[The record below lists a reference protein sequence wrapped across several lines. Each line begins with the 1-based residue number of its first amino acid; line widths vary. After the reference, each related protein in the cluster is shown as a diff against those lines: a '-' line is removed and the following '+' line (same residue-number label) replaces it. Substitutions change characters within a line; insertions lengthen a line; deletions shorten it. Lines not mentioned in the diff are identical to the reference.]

1 MSASLNQL
9 SAGELIAR
17 LQRGEI
23 SNAEI
28 VRATLDRIEAVE
40 PSIRA
45 FITVRD
51 RSDLLIEAEAV
62 DQRRRR
68 GESVGPLGGLPV
80 AVKDNINTTSI
91 RTTCASKILEN
102 YIPTYDATVIR
113 KIKEADGIILGKT
126 NLDEFAMGSSTE
138 NSAFQ
143 VTRNPHNLDYVA
155 GGSSGG
161 SAGAVAAHETILA
174 IGSDTG
180 GSVRLPA
187 SYCGVVGL
195 KPSYGRVSRY
205 GLVAF
210 GSSLDQIGPLAR
222 TVDDAE
228 LLFSAIAGH
237 DPCDSTSVPD
247 HVASGYIDPLGPLRI
262 GVPKEYFVEGVAPE
276 VRAACRRVL
285 EVLKQS
291 GHESI
296 PISLPHTE
304 YAVSAY
310 YIIACAEA
318 SANLERYDGVR
329 YGLRAADYTSFTD
342 MLRKTRTAGFGSEVR
357 RRIMLG
363 TYVLSSGYYDAY
375 YIRASKVRTLIR
387 RDFDEAFTRCD
398 FLLTP
403 VAPTPAFKI
412 GEKTADPLMMYLNDI
427 FSVTANLT
435 GLPAISIPCGRSE
448 AGLPLSV
455 QLTGPMFSERL
466 LFNVARLVEQHSE
479 ADPTSNLRE

>member
-9 SAGELIAR
+9 SATELIGR
-17 LQRGEI
+17 LERGEI

-28 VRATLDRIEAVE
+28 IRAVLDRINEVE

-45 FITVRD
+45 FLTVRD
-51 RSDLLIEAEAV
+51 HSDLLAEAEAV
-62 DQRRRR
+62 DQRRVR
-68 GESVGPLGGLPV
+68 GERVGPLGGLPV
-80 AVKDNINTTSI
+80 AVKDNINTSGL
-91 RTTCASKILEN
+91 RTTCASKILEP
-102 YIPTYDATVIR
+102 YVPTYDATVIR
-113 KIKEADGIILGKT
+113 KIKEADGIIIGKT

-143 VTRNPHNLDYVA
+143 VTRNPHDLDYVA

-161 SAGAVAAHETILA
+161 SAAAVAAHETLLG

-187 SYCGVVGL
+187 AYCGVVGL

-210 GSSLDQIGPLAR
+210 GSSLDQIGPLAK

-228 LLFSAIAGH
+228 LLFSAISGH
-237 DPCDSTSVPD
+237 DPCDSTSAPD
-247 HVASGYIDPLGPLRI
+247 RDASVYVEPQGPLRI
-262 GVPKEYFVEGVAPE
+262 GVPKEYFIEGVAPE
-276 VRAACRRVL
+276 VRAACERVL
-285 EVLKQS
+285 EGLKES
-291 GHESI
+291 GYESV

-304 YAVSAY
+304 YAVSVY

-329 YGLRAADYTSFTD
+329 YGARASDYTSYTD
-342 MLRKTRTAGFGSEVR
+342 LLRKTRTAGFGSEVR

-375 YIRASKVRTLIR
+375 YIRASKARTLIR
-387 RDFDEAFTRCD
+387 RDFEEAFTRCD
-398 FLLTP
+398 LLLTP
-403 VAPTPAFKI
+403 TAPTPAFKV
-412 GEKTADPLMMYLNDI
+412 GEKTADPLAMYLSDI
-427 FSVTANLT
+427 FTVTANLT
-435 GLPAISIPCGRSE
+435 GLPAISVPCGRTD
-448 AGLPLSV
+448 AGLPLAV
-455 QLTGPMFSERL
+455 QLIGPMFSERL
-466 LFNVARLVEQHSE
+466 LFKVARQIETNRETNPASG
-479 ADPTSNLRE
+479 LRE